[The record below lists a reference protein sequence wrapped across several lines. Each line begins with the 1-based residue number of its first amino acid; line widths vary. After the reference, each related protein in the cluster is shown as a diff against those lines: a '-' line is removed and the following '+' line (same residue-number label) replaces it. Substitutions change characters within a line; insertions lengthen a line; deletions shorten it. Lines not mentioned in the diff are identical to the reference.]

1 MHHQGFSGFSRD
13 LFPIIKLLFKPLD
26 LLVFLVVKEDS
37 MNNKDV
43 IEIDNGNHVENNLSD
58 AAFSDEE
65 DDIPLGMFY
74 FTRLLNHP

>member
-1 MHHQGFSGFSRD
+1 
-13 LFPIIKLLFKPLD
+13 
-26 LLVFLVVKEDS
+26 

-65 DDIPLGMFY
+65 EDIGMSDVTFW
-74 FTRLLNHP
+74 FRLSGAKHFPFNNLQCRFLV

>member
-1 MHHQGFSGFSRD
+1 MKYYFEWVFLGFS
-13 LFPIIKLLFKPLD
+13 
-26 LLVFLVVKEDS
+26 LVVKEDS

-65 DDIPLGMFY
+65 DDIGMSDVTF
-74 FTRLLNHP
+74 

>member
-1 MHHQGFSGFSRD
+1 
-13 LFPIIKLLFKPLD
+13 
-26 LLVFLVVKEDS
+26 

-65 DDIPLGMFY
+65 EDIGMSDVTF
-74 FTRLLNHP
+74 

>member
-1 MHHQGFSGFSRD
+1 
-13 LFPIIKLLFKPLD
+13 
-26 LLVFLVVKEDS
+26 

-65 DDIPLGMFY
+65 DDIPLGMYY
-74 FTRLLNHP
+74 FTRLLNHR